1 MMAIDIKLLII
12 VNVIIALLSYTAI
25 TATFSYSK
33 DRFGVI
39 DEKLI
44 VALQANELAKN
55 YPTGQ
60 IPPEKLHHLARDLKD
75 KIQEWGDKQGL
86 TLLAKG
92 AVWSGKLPDY
102 TADILAEIGLS
113 L

>member
-1 MMAIDIKLLII
+1 MLIDIKLLII
-12 VNVIIALLSYTAI
+12 VNIIIALISYIAI
-25 TATFSYSK
+25 TLTFSYSK
-33 DRFGVI
+33 ERFGVI

-44 VALQANELAKN
+44 VSVQARELAKS
-55 YPTGQ
+55 YPSGQ
-60 IPPEKLHHLARDLKD
+60 IPPEKLDRLARALKD

-86 TLLAKG
+86 TLLAKS

-102 TADILAEIGLS
+102 THEILAEMGLS